1 MNNFELDEKAMDLLV
16 AHTPYKI
23 ARELVILKEEHEN
36 LLWEYKQAQKHI
48 YELSGGCPWQK

>member
-16 AHTPYKI
+16 AHTPYEI

-36 LLWEYKQAQKHI
+36 LLWEYKQLHKES
-48 YELSGGCPWQK
+48 YELLGGDPWQK